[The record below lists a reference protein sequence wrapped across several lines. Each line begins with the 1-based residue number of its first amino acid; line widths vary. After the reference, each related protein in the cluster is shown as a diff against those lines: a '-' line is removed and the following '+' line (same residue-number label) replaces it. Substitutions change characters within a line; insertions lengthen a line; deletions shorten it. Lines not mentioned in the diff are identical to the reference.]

1 MRTRFLW
8 GAAVLAG
15 ALGCEPKSSGDVASD
30 PDTAVTPAL
39 DATAPGNLV
48 ATLSE
53 WDIGLSADTVEAGD
67 LAIQIMNRG
76 NEYHR
81 LEVEGGGLEWVSDSL
96 QSNGET
102 LGRVQLTPGT
112 YVVYCP
118 IESVHGVHREL
129 GMVDTLVVR

>member
-8 GAAVLAG
+8 GAALLAV
-15 ALGCEPKSSGDVASD
+15 ALGCEPQSSGEVAGD
-30 PDTAVTPAL
+30 PDTAVTPAI

-48 ATLSE
+48 ATLAE
-53 WDIGLSADTVEAGD
+53 WDVGLSADTVEAGEV
-67 LAIQIMNRG
+67 AIQIMNRG

-81 LEVEGGGLEWVSDSL
+81 LEIEGGGMEWVSDSL
-96 QSNGET
+96 QSNAET

-118 IESVHGVHREL
+118 IESAHGVHRDL